1 MPSPP
6 TYLQKSGVCGIQ
18 LGITLHLW
26 VRGTRTITLGCLMPG
41 RSCPQ
46 VPPLVPAP
54 CWPGSHV
61 CPCAYKHGCLQSL
74 TTPSSAGAL
83 SPTTNITGQLEMRG
97 GNGSQG
103 SGWAPCPGRCL
114 CSSYRSVLA
123 LGTVPGRLMSRSLRL
138 EERESQCEHVGRH
151 RAGLCP
157 QNGSVEPC
165 CPSTQ

>member
-1 MPSPP
+1 MGATLLPPSP

-26 VRGTRTITLGCLMPG
+26 VRGTRTSTLGCPMSG

-54 CWPGSHV
+54 FWHIPPQAAMCAPR
-61 CPCAYKHGCLQSL
+61 AYKHGCLQSL

-97 GNGSQG
+97 GKGHSQS
-103 SGWAPCPGRCL
+103 SGWAPCPGQCL

-138 EERESQCEHVGRH
+138 EEEREPV
-151 RAGLCP
+151 
-157 QNGSVEPC
+157 
-165 CPSTQ
+165 